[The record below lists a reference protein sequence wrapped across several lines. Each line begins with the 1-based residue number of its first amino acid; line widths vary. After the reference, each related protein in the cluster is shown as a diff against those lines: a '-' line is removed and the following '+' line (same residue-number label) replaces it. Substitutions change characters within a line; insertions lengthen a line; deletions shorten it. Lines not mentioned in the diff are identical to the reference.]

1 MQPKVAP
8 SSSQIV
14 PFLPILSFKT
24 ISKVNAE
31 HVQERKKEKYIYTS
45 VKTVRLLLLAWL

>member
-8 SSSQIV
+8 SSSQIF

-31 HVQERKKEKYIYTS
+31 HMQEREKKKNIFIQ
-45 VKTVRLLLLAWL
+45 V